1 MIDLPI
7 SLQPYNWDEI
17 IRNNVQV
24 ALAEDLNSTDLKSID
39 STADITG
46 LLISEEQPIE
56 ANLLLRESSVIAGI
70 DWFTQAFQ
78 QINEQVIVNWS
89 VKDGDWVEVEADTV
103 IAKITGPARAIL
115 TSERTAMNFLQT
127 LCATATNTRKLV
139 DLIKHTSCKLL
150 DTRKTLPGL
159 RMAQKYAVI
168 CGGGENHRIGL
179 NDRFLIKENHI
190 FSCGSIELAINNAK
204 TLKQQQ
210 SLQAKIEI
218 EVENMDELSQAIK
231 AGADII
237 MLDNFTPELISL
249 AVEYR
254 NQQKPNIQLE
264 ASGNLNA
271 ATIVSYAETG
281 VDYVSVGAITKSVEA
296 VDLSLRVLS

>member
-7 SLQPYNWDEI
+7 SLQRYNWDDI

-24 ALAEDLNSTDLKSID
+24 ALAEDLNSIGLKSIHK
-39 STADITG
+39 TADITG
-46 LLISEEQPIE
+46 LLISEDQQIE

-78 QINEQVIVNWS
+78 QIDDQVVVDWS
-89 VKDGDWVEVEADTV
+89 VKDGDWVVANSV
-103 IAKITGPARAIL
+103 IAKISGSARSIL
-115 TSERTAMNFLQT
+115 TAERTAMNFLQT
-127 LCATATNTRKLV
+127 LCATATNTHKLAE
-139 DLIKHTSCKLL
+139 LIKHTSCKLL

-159 RMAQKYAVI
+159 RMAQKYAVV

-179 NDRFLIKENHI
+179 TDRFLIKENHI

-204 TLKQQQ
+204 ILQQTQ

-237 MLDNFTPELISL
+237 MLDNFSTEQIRD
-249 AVEYR
+249 AVHYR
-254 NQQKPNIQLE
+254 NQHNPSIKLE

-271 ATIVSYAETG
+271 ETIVDYAETG

-296 VDLSLRVLS
+296 VDLSLRVLDN